1 MLMYKKTSI
10 MNFDDH
16 LPEKNIKPN
25 TRIPLDI
32 KLLFIKKSHNSLE
45 LGTLSL
51 NLF

>member
-10 MNFDDH
+10 MNIDDH

>member
-1 MLMYKKTSI
+1 
-10 MNFDDH
+10 MNIDDH
-16 LPEKNIKPN
+16 LPEKNIPN

-32 KLLFIKKSHNSLE
+32 QLLLIKKSHNSLQ